1 MKRSYL
7 TLSIPED
14 LAREWFRAVDAEIV
28 IICKDCRYWTH
39 NDLVVFEYNCCDLTE
54 TKCEEDHFCSW
65 AERRDSV

>member
-28 IICKDCRYWTH
+28 IRCKDCKYWRH
-39 NDLVVFEYNCCDLTE
+39 DHQLFFDQYYCDLTE
-54 TKCEEDHFCSW
+54 TQCEEDHFCSW